1 MPCIR
6 KKRKQ
11 KRIKEKEMIS
21 FETILRE
28 TCTLA
33 DFLNCDATREILE
46 QNWFFEYT
54 KTYAP
59 QIEEFY
65 ENERNHFRKSKATLF
80 YYDTCGSFVSHLT
93 TTLFSHIEPKY
104 DLEFFYNN
112 PNLAKPLLDKM
123 ENSKH
128 ERELEHKRLIQENYK
143 TYQESRETQETRETQ
158 GPNIK
163 ISWGK

>member
-11 KRIKEKEMIS
+11 KRVKEKEMIS

-28 TCTLA
+28 TYTLT
-33 DFLNCDATREILE
+33 DFLNCDKTREILE
-46 QNWFFEYT
+46 QNWFFEFT
-54 KTYAP
+54 RKYAP

-65 ENERNHFRKSKATLF
+65 ENERKYFRESNATLF

-93 TTLFSHIEPKY
+93 SMLFSHIEPKY

-112 PNLAKPLLDKM
+112 TNLAKPLIEKM
-123 ENSKH
+123 ENIKH
-128 ERELEHKRLIQENYK
+128 EKELEHKRLIQENYK
-143 TYQESRETQETRETQ
+143 IHQIT
-158 GPNIK
+158 PI
-163 ISWGK
+163 

>member
-1 MPCIR
+1 M
-6 KKRKQ
+6 
-11 KRIKEKEMIS
+11 
-21 FETILRE
+21 
-28 TCTLA
+28 
-33 DFLNCDATREILE
+33 
-46 QNWFFEYT
+46 
-54 KTYAP
+54 
-59 QIEEFY
+59 
-65 ENERNHFRKSKATLF
+65 F

-128 ERELEHKRLIQENYK
+128 ERQLEHKRLIQENYK
-143 TYQESRETQETRETQ
+143 TYQESQESP
-158 GPNIK
+158 GSNIK